1 MKIYNFFGKIGSRI
15 KNRSLKGFVKNLWI
29 PLVIIVCVIFADLLT
44 KTIVENNL
52 TLGQSVVLI
61 PKFLSITYVLNE
73 GAAFSMLEGKRWFLI
88 AVTTVAVLILLLY
101 LIYDC
106 DKLTVLMKTA
116 IALLIGGAIGN
127 MVDRLAIGAVRDF
140 IEFIYFG
147 LDLPLLGESFAI
159 FNLADSAVTIG
170 TVLLIIGVIIGH
182 HKKEKQDDKETA
194 LEE

>member
-1 MKIYNFFGKIGSRI
+1 
-15 KNRSLKGFVKNLWI
+15 
-29 PLVIIVCVIFADLLT
+29 
-44 KTIVENNL
+44 
-52 TLGQSVVLI
+52 
-61 PKFLSITYVLNE
+61 YVLNE

-159 FNLADSAVTIG
+159 FNLADS
-170 TVLLIIGVIIGH
+170 
-182 HKKEKQDDKETA
+182 
-194 LEE
+194 